1 MNWRILLL
9 VMVLLLV
16 GISVSVDA
24 DVLCSNPSG
33 SVFVREHCKANEQ
46 QLDPV
51 ALGFAPQVIFRDV
64 QRQAVVSPGEEL
76 VVAAGCEN
84 GEVVI
89 SGGYST
95 DPSAPLRVT
104 LNSPFFDGQHSG
116 WRVDF
121 LNVEDMPATLSVRVT
136 VSCMQG
142 TGIGE

>member
-1 MNWRILLL
+1 
-9 VMVLLLV
+9 MVLLLV
-16 GISVSVDA
+16 GISVSVGA
-24 DVLCSNPSG
+24 DVLCSGPSG
-33 SVFVREHCKANEQ
+33 LVFVREQCMANEQ
-46 QLDPV
+46 QLDPA

-64 QRQAVVSPGEEL
+64 QRDAMINPGEEL
-76 VVAAGCEN
+76 IVAASCKD

-104 LNSPFFDGQHSG
+104 LDSPFFDGQHSG

-121 LNVEDMPATLSVRVT
+121 LNVKDTAAMLSVSVT
-136 VSCMQG
+136 VSCMPG